1 MVAVGK
7 IYQIQVEAD
16 TPHYGVNVLA
26 VLNSYAKACPKVRAF
41 LQNAKAVTLS
51 ITRRHR
57 GSGAACY
64 HSSSRIKVS
73 TRLSDTDEMAE
84 SVLFELCN
92 WEQGDFGGSAKE
104 RMLSGELTPLR
115 AGMEVA
121 EAEARSSLKHRDL
134 MQALK
139 DKGFELSTFGE
150 RNRTKI
156 GGLSPEQVQSKT
168 KLTPHDRKAK
178 ATDKES
184 LFTPYFYFYEFIES
198 AANAELTLRAVQSP
212 LPWMKPFVEGVF
224 EKNGEAGQYGR
235 NESNATLYVK
245 LLDLAKKYGRDILG
259 GYEFSSAMKLIAGE
273 TRLANMG
280 LRGML
285 RAFLKEIQKPDD
297 LEDKLKEVGLLK

>member
-1 MVAVGK
+1 MVAVGN
-7 IYQIQVEAD
+7 IYWIQVEAD

-26 VLNSYAKACPKVRAF
+26 VLKSYAKACPKVRDF

-51 ITRRHR
+51 IKRLSR
-57 GSGAACY
+57 GSGAACI
-64 HSSSRIKVS
+64 HSSSRIDVS

-121 EAEARSSLKHRDL
+121 EAEARSALKHRDL

-150 RNRTKI
+150 RNRTQI

-168 KLTPHDRKAK
+168 KLTPHDRKAE

-184 LFTPYFYFYEFIES
+184 LFTPYFYFYEFI
-198 AANAELTLRAVQSP
+198 
-212 LPWMKPFVEGVF
+212 
-224 EKNGEAGQYGR
+224 
-235 NESNATLYVK
+235 
-245 LLDLAKKYGRDILG
+245 
-259 GYEFSSAMKLIAGE
+259 
-273 TRLANMG
+273 
-280 LRGML
+280 
-285 RAFLKEIQKPDD
+285 
-297 LEDKLKEVGLLK
+297 